1 MDDDLIGKRIAAHR
15 KKRGMTQVAL
25 AHDAAISLSLL
36 RKIEQGERDCSQSTL
51 ASVARVLRVDAG
63 TLTGQPYDTEE
74 PQKDRIHK
82 YIPDLRR
89 ALNSWDL
96 AIELD
101 HEPRPISDLEADAKN
116 VAHQLQLGRNRRLA
130 EMLPALLA
138 EAFAM
143 VHATDDENERDALG
157 RVLLAYAH
165 SAHTVAHQTGYEDL
179 AASVEDRIQWIAS
192 FTNDPAARGFAAW
205 MRTTSIMRDGLYEPG
220 LRLLD
225 SVRTEME
232 PGRRDND
239 ATLLTIGSLHLR
251 SSLLA
256 GRAGDLALAMD
267 HVEEARQ
274 ISTHLTTDTD
284 NDWQHMAFGPSNVA
298 IYRVASAV
306 ESGDGPRA
314 LAIAD
319 KMHLPDHML
328 TRLPTRVAHHNT
340 DLARAYFW
348 QGKHDKSLQSLEL
361 ARKAAPQQTRHHP
374 AVREVTNLLV
384 RAHRR
389 SNEPLAR
396 FRAWLGPDPEW

>member
-15 KKRGMTQVAL
+15 KKRGLTQVAL

-143 VHATDDENERDALG
+143 VHATDDEQEREALG

-232 PGRRDND
+232 PSRRDND

>member
-96 AIELD
+96 AIDLD

-130 EMLPALLA
+130 EMLPTLLA

-143 VHATDDENERDALG
+143 VHATDDEHERDALG
-157 RVLLAYAH
+157 RVLLAYTHA
-165 SAHTVAHQTGYEDL
+165 AHTVAHQTGYEDL

-205 MRTTSIMRDGLYEPG
+205 MRTTSIMRDALYEPG

-225 SVRTEME
+225 SVRAEME
-232 PGRRDND
+232 PGRRGND

>member
-1 MDDDLIGKRIAAHR
+1 MDDELIGKRIAAHR
-15 KKRGMTQVAL
+15 KQRGMTQIAL
-25 AHDAAISLSLL
+25 AQAATISVSML
-36 RKIEQGERDCSQSTL
+36 RKVEQGERDCSQSTL
-51 ASVARVLRVDAG
+51 ASVARALRVDAG
-63 TLTGQPYDTEE
+63 VLTGQPYDTEE
-74 PQKDRIHK
+74 PQRDRIHR

-96 AIELD
+96 PIELG
-101 HEPRPISDLEADAKN
+101 HRPRPLSDLEADATE
-116 VAHQLQLGRNRRLA
+116 VAHKLQLGRNRRLA
-130 EMLPALLA
+130 EILPSLLT

-143 VHATDDENERDALG
+143 VHATDDEQERDALG

-165 SAHTVAHQTGYEDL
+165 AAHTVAHQTGYEDL

-192 FTNDPAARGFAAW
+192 FTNDPAAKGFAAW
-205 MRTTSIMRDGLYEPG
+205 MRTTSIMRDALYEPG

-225 SVRTEME
+225 TVRAEIE
-232 PGRRDND
+232 PGSRQND
-239 ATLLTIGSLHLR
+239 AALLATGSLHLR

-314 LAIAD
+314 LALAEETR
-319 KMHLPDHML
+319 LPDHML
-328 TRLPTRVAHHNT
+328 TRLPTRVAHHHT

-348 QGKHDKSLQSLEL
+348 QGKHDKSLQSLMV
-361 ARKAAPQQTRHHP
+361 AKQAAPQQTRHHP

-384 RAHRR
+384 RTHRR